1 MNQRNPSRRPPKAIS
16 DSQHNMLTSMHRDV
30 DARRLPP
37 HITELYEK
45 ATGGEAV
52 TQREVQR
59 VIEGLGEHAKP
70 NEQLPLLEKQL
81 YWLEKLRGEEAAA
94 AAEQLTRD
102 QFPRLVLEALEAT
115 YGTRDFDE
123 IFQQDITVVRR
134 WALHLVGAT
143 SLLFGAS
150 QRERQTTHIQAA
162 DRPRDLQAPMRR
174 LYADLCRA
182 AGGDQPKM

>member
-1 MNQRNPSRRPPKAIS
+1 MNQRNPSRRPPRAIS
-16 DSQHNMLTSMHRDV
+16 DSQHSMLTGMHRDV

-45 ATGGEAV
+45 AVSGEAV
-52 TQREVQR
+52 TQRDVQR
-59 VIEGLGEHAKP
+59 VIEGLKEHAKP
-70 NEQLPLLEKQL
+70 NDQLPLLDKQV

-102 QFPRLVLEALEAT
+102 QFPRLVIEALEAT

-123 IFQQDITVVRR
+123 LLQQDITVVRK

-143 SLLFGAS
+143 SLMFGSS
-150 QRERQTTHIQAA
+150 QRERHTTLIQAA
-162 DRPRDLQAPMRR
+162 VQPRDLQAPMRR
-174 LYADLCRA
+174 LYADLRRA
-182 AGGDQPKM
+182 AGDEQQ